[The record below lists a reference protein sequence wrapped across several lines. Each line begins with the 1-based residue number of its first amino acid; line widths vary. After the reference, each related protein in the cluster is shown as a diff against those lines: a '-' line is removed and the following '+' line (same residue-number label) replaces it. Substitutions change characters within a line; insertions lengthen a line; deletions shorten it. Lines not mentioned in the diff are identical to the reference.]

1 MSLRVAILEDNNKD
15 FENACSFISEWSQ
28 ERGINTTIIRF
39 TDDQILKTF
48 TEDKFDILFAD
59 IDLDHTDTGA
69 GFIICRELRELGYHN
84 SLVFL
89 TNNRDYALKGYEVSA
104 AGYILKPLSH
114 NNLSGVMKR
123 AIDTQLGNFYYIN
136 DRSHITQIAFDD
148 IVCIEKSAHHIHIY
162 TTTGQTYSERTS
174 LSGVLTR
181 LPSQFIQCHKSSI
194 INTMHVEH
202 IRGNNAYMSNGH
214 SLLIG
219 RSYLSS
225 VRKCI
230 SGAKKNHPA
239 SA

>member
-15 FENACSFISEWSQ
+15 FENACLFISEWSQ

-89 TNNRDYALKGYEVSA
+89 TNNRNYALKGYEVSA
-104 AGYILKPLSH
+104 AGYILKPLSQ

-230 SGAKKNHPA
+230 S
-239 SA
+239 